1 VNFSALCTVMDDAAL
16 PHLRHL
22 EVTAEADSHGDPNSA
37 PSEDI
42 LTRLT
47 LPSLDRVSVTVSY
60 MDDGDDEV
68 MLRPFASAKERE
80 ILEATMQKIDYSWL
94 FS

>member
-1 VNFSALCTVMDDAAL
+1 MDGAVL

-22 EVTAEADSHGDPNSA
+22 EVTAEADSDANSA

-47 LPSLDRVSVTVSY
+47 LPLLDRVSVNVTY
-60 MDDGDDEV
+60 MDDGGEEV
-68 MLRPFASAKERE
+68 MLRPFAIAKDRE
-80 ILEATMQKIDYSWL
+80 ILEITRKKTDFYSL